1 MIWFKTLG
9 KLPKS
14 VKDLFG
20 IPDKVKLV
28 LVVALTTPSRQKDY
42 VSEVEL
48 SLTEFPLYVHA
59 VTVAHII
66 KKTLLSIIPLASY
79 TAFRHPRCFIIDCPT
94 LYGCNNNMIII
105 PQI

>member
-48 SLTEFPLYVHA
+48 SLTEFPMYVHA
-59 VTVAHII
+59 ATVAHII
-66 KKTLLSIIPLASY
+66 
-79 TAFRHPRCFIIDCPT
+79 
-94 LYGCNNNMIII
+94 
-105 PQI
+105 